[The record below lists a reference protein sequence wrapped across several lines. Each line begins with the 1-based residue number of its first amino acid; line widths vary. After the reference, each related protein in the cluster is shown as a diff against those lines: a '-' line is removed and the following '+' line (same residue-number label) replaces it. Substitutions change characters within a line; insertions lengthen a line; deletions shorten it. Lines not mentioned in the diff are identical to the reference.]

1 MQKLKPALF
10 FCLIILC
17 SATLKTGS
25 NEKIAWLKIDDIS
38 SKVKEQS
45 KPVLI
50 DLYTDWCHW
59 CKVMDKTTYANPK
72 VVAYINEHFYSSK
85 VNAETKNA
93 VNWKDKIYKYNA
105 KYQIN
110 DFALFITYGRTSF
123 PTTVIIADES
133 AQPIPIAGY
142 LKPKELEPIL
152 KYFGEGAY
160 KTMNYPQFEKTFKS
174 SW

>member
-17 SATLKTGS
+17 SATLKRGS
-25 NEKIAWLKIDDIS
+25 ND
-38 SKVKEQS
+38 KVKWLNMDEVNIKLKEEN

-50 DLYTDWCHW
+50 DLYTDWCYW
-59 CKVMDKTTYANPK
+59 CKVMDKKTYNNSK
-72 VVAYINEHFYSSK
+72 VIDYINEHFYSAK
-85 VNAETKNA
+85 VNAEGKSSVT
-93 VNWKDKIYKYNA
+93 WRDKTYNYNS

-110 DFALFITYGRTSF
+110 DFALYVTYGQTSF
-123 PTTVIIADES
+123 PTTVIIADENS
-133 AQPIPIAGY
+133 QPIPVAGY
-142 LKPKELEPIL
+142 LEPKELEPIL

-160 KTMNYPQFEKTFKS
+160 KTMNYPQFEKTFKP